1 MAKIKATFIDDLREK
16 SINSHEKIIS
26 HYLGAG
32 KKSGSQYTW
41 LCPFHKDTS
50 PSFSLSPSKG
60 LATCFSCKAFSN
72 SGLDFVIKHL
82 NLENE
87 FYEAVKITAN
97 FLGMTVEYE
106 ESDSNEKE
114 VHEERVKLLKA
125 LNDAANGYSRDV
137 IKNEAV
143 STYLH
148 SERGLTQKTIQ
159 DFGMGYT
166 MGGFVSKVLINRHS
180 ASVLESAGLLCRPKE
195 GVGSGQ
201 SYDFFRKRLMIPI
214 HSDKGAVIGF
224 TARTLEKGGLP
235 KYINSPDTPVFS
247 KGSVLFNLHR
257 AIESIRKSGMSVVV
271 EGAMDTAGL
280 AQAGEERAV
289 APLGCALTETHVRK
303 LLRHGREIAF
313 CFDNDK
319 AGKAA
324 MKRSIETFLS
334 ISTDDHIAS
343 FINLID
349 SYKDPDEMVKSLG
362 IEAWNQCVEKRA
374 SLSTTIAKICIA
386 EAEPE
391 GIKTVEGKI
400 KSAIYA
406 SELIALIKNAPLR
419 QRALAEFL
427 QQSLGLPIGPAP
439 ALTGL
444 SNKSVVGLPP
454 TPAPKPVAAI
464 SAQPKPTQARRGD
477 SCSPAKAVEN
487 LSAQQVQAPQLTQR
501 LMKEASS
508 VLGNQT
514 VLEVLPL
521 AGNERPI
528 HPQLVACVGKI
539 QDAIQGIERS
549 GVCMPLIVL
558 PLVNRAHTGAY
569 KMVVLANIGGQLY
582 VSPRN
587 EDKLE
592 SLIIDLHPVTKFQS
606 DAVVTNL
613 NVALMDG
620 EKILRQHAASLI
632 ENGYITPASVA
643 RKLLHRAAQGQPSE
657 FAIWAVSQIKAP
669 VILTGSCKGTPTYH
683 LRPSRIE
690 PLSQE
695 LISKLSN
702 NGSPAFVHN
711 YQTGET
717 DKVKYYVRD
726 QVNDDRLL
734 VGEIEANNISKSLNL
749 EPKTNLEMAPA
760 L

>member
-16 SINSHEKIIS
+16 SVTSHESVIS
-26 HYLGAG
+26 HYLGKAT
-32 KKSGSQYTW
+32 KSGSQYTW
-41 LCPFHKDTS
+41 KCPFHNDKS

-60 LATCFSCKAFSN
+60 IATCFSCKEYST

-82 NLENE
+82 KLENE
-87 FYEAVKITAN
+87 FHEAVKITADL
-97 FLGMTVEYE
+97 LGMTVEYE
-106 ESDSNEKE
+106 ESDLNEKE
-114 VHEERVKLLKA
+114 VQEEKVKLIKA

-137 IKNEAV
+137 IKNEV
-143 STYLH
+143 VTTYLL
-148 SERGLTQKTIQ
+148 SERGLTQKTIE

-214 HSDKGAVIGF
+214 HSDRGVVIGF
-224 TARTLEKGGLP
+224 TARTLEKDAKP
-235 KYINSPDTPVFS
+235 KYINSPETPVFS
-247 KGSVLFNLHR
+247 KGNILFNLHR
-257 AIESIRKSGMSVVV
+257 AIDAIRETGMSVVV

-280 AQAGEERAV
+280 AQAGEKRAV
-289 APLGCALTETHVRK
+289 APLGVALTAAHVKK
-303 LLRHGREIAF
+303 LLRYAREIAF

-319 AGKAA
+319 AGKDAL
-324 MKRSIETFLS
+324 KRSIETFLAN
-334 ISTDDHIAS
+334 STDDDIAS

-349 SYKDPDEMVKSLG
+349 PFKDPDELVKILG
-362 IEAWNQCVEKRA
+362 IEAWNRCVEKRS
-374 SLSTTIAKICIA
+374 SLSTTIAQLCIS

-400 KSAIYA
+400 KAALYA
-406 SELIALIKNAPLR
+406 SELLDMIKTAPLR
-419 QRALAEFL
+419 QRALAEYL
-427 QQSLGLPIGPAP
+427 QQSLGLPIGPTQAHSE
-439 ALTGL
+439 LL
-444 SNKSVVGLPP
+444 NKSGAGPSAS
-454 TPAPKPVAAI
+454 PAIKPAAPI
-464 SAQPKPTQARRGD
+464 SVQANQVMGRAGD
-477 SCSPAKAVEN
+477 SRSQAKAVGK
-487 LSAQQVQAPQLTQR
+487 LSAQQIQGPQRQ
-501 LMKEASS
+501 MKE
-508 VLGNQT
+508 VFPITGNQQT
-514 VLEVLPL
+514 VLEVLPPAAKERSLHPHL
-521 AGNERPI
+521 A
-528 HPQLVACVGKI
+528 ASVGRI
-539 QDAIQGIERS
+539 QDAIQRIESS

-558 PLVNRAHTGAY
+558 PLVNRGHTGAY

-587 EDKLE
+587 EDSLE
-592 SLIIDLHPVTKFQS
+592 SLNIDLHPVSKFQS

-620 EKILRQHAASLI
+620 DKILRQHAASLI

-669 VILTGSCKGTPTYH
+669 VILTGSCKGTPLTYH
-683 LRPSRIE
+683 LRPSKIE
-690 PLSQE
+690 PLSQD

-734 VGEIEANNISKSLNL
+734 VGEIEAFNISKSLKL
-749 EPKTNLEMAPA
+749 ETNSNLEMAPA